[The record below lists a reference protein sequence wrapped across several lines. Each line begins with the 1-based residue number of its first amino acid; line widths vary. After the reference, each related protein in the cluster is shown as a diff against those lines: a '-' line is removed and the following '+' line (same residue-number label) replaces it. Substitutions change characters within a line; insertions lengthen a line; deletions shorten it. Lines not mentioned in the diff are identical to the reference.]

1 MWGLVRHWEWI
12 LFLGVL
18 GVVLES
24 PNASVVAFGDM
35 AYGKAEGLAGMT
47 SLVKFFYH

>member
-1 MWGLVRHWEWI
+1 MWGLLRRWVRI

-24 PNASVVAFGDM
+24 PNATVVAFGDM
-35 AYGKAEGLAGMT
+35 ACGKAVDLAGT
-47 SLVKFFYH
+47 A

>member
-1 MWGLVRHWEWI
+1 MWGLVRCWVRI

-24 PNASVVAFGDM
+24 PNATVVAFGDM
-35 AYGKAEGLAGMT
+35 VCSKAVDLAGT
-47 SLVKFFYH
+47 AWVG

>member
-1 MWGLVRHWEWI
+1 MWGLVRCWVRI

-24 PNASVVAFGDM
+24 PNATIVAFGDM
-35 AYGKAEGLAGMT
+35 VCCKAVHLAGT
-47 SLVKFFYH
+47 ACVG

>member
-1 MWGLVRHWEWI
+1 MWGLVRLWVRI

-24 PNASVVAFGDM
+24 PNATIVAFGDM
-35 AYGKAEGLAGMT
+35 VFGKAVHLAGT
-47 SLVKFFYH
+47 ACVG